1 MVYEHI
7 ILEKKGRVAI
17 ITLNRPE
24 KLNSFDPQMY
34 AELSAAA
41 TEVSNDDEVRVGI
54 LTGTGRAF
62 SAGADFKRRFQLEID
77 KKQIGQ
83 SNITHKLPRYPV
95 GLTDLTSVRQPMI
108 AAINGFA
115 IGVGFNYT
123 LQCDIRIA
131 SEDAR
136 IRLPFTALGQT
147 PEAFSTYY
155 LPRLIGLGK
164 AFELWYTSRWVDAQ
178 EALEIGLVNRVV
190 PADQL
195 IDSACELAEQ
205 IAKNAPTALML
216 TKRLGY
222 MGSASDIDAARHLEN
237 FAQDYAYGRKDFR
250 EAVAAF
256 SEKRE
261 PEFTGE

>member
-1 MVYEHI
+1 MAYETI
-7 ILEKKGRVAI
+7 LLEKKDRIAT

-34 AELSAAA
+34 EEFSKVA
-41 TEVSNDDEVRVGI
+41 TEVSRDDDIRVII
-54 LTGTGRAF
+54 LTGSGRAF
-62 SAGADFKRRFQLEID
+62 SAGADFKRRFQAEID
-77 KKQIGQ
+77 QKQAGQ
-83 SNITHKLPRYPV
+83 SNITHKLPSYPN
-95 GLTDLTSVRQPMI
+95 GMTDLTFVRQPII

-115 IGVGFNYT
+115 IGVGFNYA

-131 SEDAR
+131 SDKAR
-136 IRLPFTALGQT
+136 IRLPFTQLGQT

-164 AFELWYTSRWVDAQ
+164 AFELWFTSRWVEAD
-178 EALEIGLVNRVV
+178 EALSIGLVNKVV

-195 IDSACELAEQ
+195 MDSAVEMATA
-205 IAKNAPTALML
+205 IAKNAPTALKL

-222 MGSASDIDAARHLEN
+222 LGLGSDLNAARHFEN
-237 FAQDYAYGRKDFR
+237 FAQDYAYGRDDFK

-256 SEKRE
+256 NDKRD
-261 PEFTGE
+261 PIFTGD

>member
-1 MVYEHI
+1 MDYATI
-7 ILEKKGRVAI
+7 LLEKKDHIAT

-24 KLNSFDPQMY
+24 RLNAFNPQMY
-34 AELSAAA
+34 QELSAAA
-41 TEVSNDDEVRVGI
+41 TAVSNDDDIRVAI

-62 SAGADFKRRFQLEID
+62 SAGADMKQRFQAEID
-77 KKQIGQ
+77 QKQAGQ
-83 SNITHKLPRYPV
+83 SNITHKLPGYPM

-108 AAINGFA
+108 AAINGLA

-131 SEDAR
+131 SAEAR
-136 IRLPFTALGQT
+136 IRLPFTQLGQT

-164 AFELWYTSRWVDAQ
+164 AFELWYTSRWVEAE
-178 EALEIGLVNRVV
+178 EALQLGLVNKVV
-190 PADQL
+190 PAASLMDRAY
-195 IDSACELAEQ
+195 DMARQ

-222 MGSASDIDAARHLEN
+222 QGLASDISGARHMEK
-237 FAQDYAYGRKDFR
+237 FAQDYTYGRKDFR
-250 EAVAAF
+250 EAIAAF
-256 SEKRE
+256 KEKRD
-261 PEFTGE
+261 PVFTGD

>member
-1 MVYEHI
+1 MEYENI
-7 ILEKKGRVAI
+7 ILEKKDRIAT

-24 KLNSFDPQMY
+24 KLNAFNPQLY
-34 AELSAAA
+34 AELAAAA
-41 TEVSNDDEVRVGI
+41 TEVSNDDGIRAAI
-54 LTGTGRAF
+54 LTGAGRAF
-62 SAGADFKRRFQLEID
+62 SAGADFKQRFQAEID
-77 KKQIGQ
+77 RKQVGQ
-83 SNITHKLPRYPV
+83 SNITHKLPRYPT
-95 GLTDLTSVRQPMI
+95 GLTDLTFVRQPII

-131 SEDAR
+131 SQDAR
-136 IRLPFTALGQT
+136 IRLPFTQLGQT

-164 AFELWYTSRWVDAQ
+164 AFELWFTSRWIEAD
-178 EALEIGLVNRVV
+178 EALAIGLVNQVV
-190 PADQL
+190 PGDKLMDA
-195 IDSACELAEQ
+195 AYEMAGA
-205 IAKNAPTALML
+205 IAANAPAALML

-222 MGSASDIDAARHLEN
+222 LATNSDIAAARHLEN

-250 EAVAAF
+250 EAVSAF
-256 SEKRE
+256 SEKRD

>member
-1 MVYEHI
+1 MDYEHI
-7 ILEKKGRVAI
+7 ILEKRDRIAT

-24 KLNSFDPQMY
+24 KLNAFNPRMY

-41 TEVSNDDEVRVGI
+41 ADVSNDDAIRVAI

-62 SAGADFKRRFQLEID
+62 SAGADFKKRFQAEID
-77 KKQIGQ
+77 QKQAGQ
-83 SNITHKLPRYPV
+83 SSITHKLPRYPT
-95 GLTDLTSVRQPMI
+95 GITDLTSVRQPLI

-115 IGVGFNYT
+115 IGVGFNYA

-131 SEDAR
+131 SEQAR
-136 IRLPFTALGQT
+136 IRLPFTQLGQT

-164 AFELWYTSRWVDAQ
+164 TFELWFTSRWIEAK
-178 EALEIGLVNRVV
+178 EALEIGLVNKVM
-190 PADQL
+190 PAEEL
-195 IDSACELAEQ
+195 MDSAYEMAAA

-222 MGSASDIDAARHLEN
+222 LGMSTDINSARHLEN
-237 FAQDYAYGRKDFR
+237 FAQDYAYGREDFK
-250 EAVAAF
+250 EAVKAF
-256 SEKRE
+256 SEKRD
-261 PEFTGE
+261 PVFTGD

>member
-1 MVYEHI
+1 MDYEHI
-7 ILEKKGRVAI
+7 ILEKRDRIAI

-24 KLNSFDPQMY
+24 KLNSFNPRMY
-34 AELSAAA
+34 AELADAA
-41 TEVSNDDEVRVGI
+41 TQVSNDDGIRVGI

-62 SAGADFKRRFQLEID
+62 SAGADFKQRFQKEID
-77 KKQIGQ
+77 QKQAGQ
-83 SNITHKLPRYPV
+83 SNITHKLPRYPS

-131 SEDAR
+131 SQAAR
-136 IRLPFTALGQT
+136 IRLPFTSLGQT

-164 AFELWYTSRWVDAQ
+164 AFELWFTSRWIEAQ
-178 EALEIGLVNRVV
+178 EALEIGLVNQVV
-190 PADQL
+190 PADIL
-195 IDSACELAEQ
+195 MDTALEMADA
-205 IAKNAPTALML
+205 IAKNAPAALML

-222 MGSASDIDAARHLEN
+222 MGLASDISAARHLEN
-237 FAQDYAYGRKDFR
+237 FAQDYAYGREDFK

-261 PEFTGE
+261 PVFTGE

>member
-1 MVYEHI
+1 MDYEYI
-7 ILEKKGRVAI
+7 LLEKKDGIAT

-34 AELSAAA
+34 EELRLAA
-41 TEVSNDDEVRVGI
+41 TEVSNDDDIRVAI
-54 LTGTGRAF
+54 LTGNGRAF
-62 SAGADFKRRFQLEID
+62 SAGADFKRRFQAEID
-77 KKQIGQ
+77 QKQAGR
-83 SNITHKLPRYPV
+83 SNITHKLPNYPM
-95 GLTDLTSVRQPMI
+95 GLTDLTAVRQPLI

-131 SEDAR
+131 SEKAR
-136 IRLPFTALGQT
+136 IRLPFTQLGQT

-164 AFELWYTSRWVDAQ
+164 AFELWFTSRWIEAE
-178 EALEIGLVNRVV
+178 EALSIGLVNKVV

-195 IDSACELAEQ
+195 MDSAYEMAAA
-205 IAKNAPTALML
+205 IAQNAPTALKL

-222 MGSASDIDAARHLEN
+222 LGLGTDINAARHFEN
-237 FAQDYAYGRKDFR
+237 FAQDYAYGRDDFK

-256 SEKRE
+256 AEKRD
-261 PEFTGE
+261 PVFTGQ

>member
-1 MVYEHI
+1 MEYEHI
-7 ILEKKGRVAI
+7 ILDKKDGIAT
-17 ITLNRPE
+17 ITMNRPE
-24 KLNSFDPQMY
+24 KLNAFNPKMY

-41 TEVSNDDEVRVGI
+41 TEVSSDDDIRVAI

-62 SAGADFKRRFQLEID
+62 SAGADFKQRFQAEID
-77 KKQIGQ
+77 QKQVGR
-83 SNITHKLPRYPV
+83 SNITHKLPRYPSGV
-95 GLTDLTSVRQPMI
+95 TDLTSVRQPVI

-115 IGVGFNYT
+115 IGVGFNYA

-131 SEDAR
+131 SDKAR
-136 IRLPFTALGQT
+136 IRLPFTQLGQT

-164 AFELWYTSRWVDAQ
+164 AFELWFTSRWMESQ
-178 EALEIGLVNRVV
+178 EALEIGLVNQVV
-190 PADQL
+190 PDDKL
-195 IDSACELAEQ
+195 MDSALEMASA

-222 MGSASDIDAARHLEN
+222 LGISSHIDAARHLEN

-256 SEKRE
+256 SEKRD